1 MNKENKLIKH
11 IKSGD
16 KTALE
21 AVYTRFRKEF
31 LLYTTRFPV
40 SDEDALDIYQD
51 AVVVLYENIISG
63 KLNTLS
69 SSLKT
74 YLFSIGKYQLYNR
87 LKLKIATEDIANF
100 EFILK
105 EEKQEEFLM
114 AEENIAKL
122 QRAYNELGEQCQKVL
137 KLFYHDNL
145 TLEDIM
151 VNLNYNS
158 KDVVKSQKSRC
169 LKQLKE
175 ILSMTDNETR

>member
-21 AVYTRFRKEF
+21 AVYTRYRKEF
-31 LLYTTRFPV
+31 LLYTSRFSV

-87 LKLKIATEDIANF
+87 LKVKVSIEDITEF
-100 EFILK
+100 ELILK
-105 EEKQEEFLM
+105 EEKKEDLLM
-114 AEENIAKL
+114 TEENINKL
-122 QRAYNELGEQCQKVL
+122 QGAYNDLGEQCQKVL

-145 TLEDIM
+145 SLDEIM
-151 VNLNYNS
+151 KNLNYNS

-175 ILSMTDNETR
+175 IMLKMQNEPR